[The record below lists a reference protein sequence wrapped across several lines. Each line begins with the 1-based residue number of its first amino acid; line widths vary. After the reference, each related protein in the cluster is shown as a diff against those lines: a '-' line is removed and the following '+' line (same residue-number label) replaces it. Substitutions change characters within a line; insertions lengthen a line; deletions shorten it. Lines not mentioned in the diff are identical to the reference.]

1 MLCLA
6 AIVIKA
12 TMNTCLFIKAYMIL
26 LTLQV
31 ADVLT
36 AHNWVTVVCNSQLGY
51 SSLFTKSKCI
61 LIDFLNLKSI
71 VLHISLILFKDV
83 LRNFCP
89 IQYSTLKRLITTCTT
104 DWLSYWWW
112 RLGHWRRFDVLDM
125 AWYLRNMTGSRM
137 LDNSNSGMWF
147 TASAAQ
153 PLADEWLVASTL
165 PLLLSKRKVF

>member
-1 MLCLA
+1 MLFLA

-12 TMNTCLFIKAYMIL
+12 TMNTCHFIKAYMIL

-51 SSLFTKSKCI
+51 SSLFTKGKCI

-83 LRNFCP
+83 LPNPVFNSEEVDHDMHNRLT
-89 IQYSTLKRLITTCTT
+89 QLLVVKTGTLTTI
-104 DWLSYWWW
+104 
-112 RLGHWRRFDVLDM
+112 
-125 AWYLRNMTGSRM
+125 
-137 LDNSNSGMWF
+137 
-147 TASAAQ
+147 
-153 PLADEWLVASTL
+153 
-165 PLLLSKRKVF
+165 